1 MIQELEGNMIK
12 SLKENDSNS
21 STNLLNGK
29 NYFDWLKKLKVMFYI
44 DENICTTDIKDI
56 DFTTAAGLKKK
67 RVVLQIIY
75 NSMEDDVA
83 NQFYTQ

>member
-1 MIQELEGNMIK
+1 MIK

-21 STNLLNGK
+21 STNQ
-29 NYFDWLKKLKVMFYI
+29 NYFDWLKKLEVMFYI

-67 RVVLQIIY
+67 RVVLQIIMSAY
-75 NSMEDDVA
+75 
-83 NQFYTQ
+83 FIG